1 MADYDAELDEV
12 RATDKDLQAT
22 RKSVDKRLSVVQ
34 DRRDKAVK
42 RAHAAGASLQTIAD
56 VLGVHRSYVYQ
67 ITRETR

>member
-1 MADYDAELDEV
+1 MTDLDAALEDV
-12 RATDKDLQAT
+12 ATTDKDLQAT
-22 RKSVDKRLSVVQ
+22 RKSAERRLRVLQ